1 MSIRIRIIYS
11 KRNYACFVPHVA
23 LSAVFSRAALRAGL
37 NLTMTQGFSPRA
49 KISFCPELPAGVIGL
64 NEIVEMFF
72 NDLPKNLNLIDSLN
86 RFLPNGFKVHEIFCI
101 DENSPSLGKFCT
113 SAMYYIKSGINL
125 MNNFQEFYN
134 NAVLEIKNNNDN
146 EYFKA
151 VLEAPSQ
158 NGIGIWVKNLI
169 SNKIIDGWQNINI
182 VRAKIGNNLK
192 LNS

>member
-72 NDLPKNLNLIDSLN
+72 NDVPENLNLIDSLN
-86 RFLPNGFKVHEIFCI
+86 KFLPDGFKVHEIFYI

-113 SAMYYIKSGINL
+113 SAMYYIKSEINL